1 MERKMVGVAGLV
13 HEGRLGTR
21 QLGVHRMGPLS
32 GSGCEPREVGASPRD
47 RPDATGAQGPLVL
60 G

>member
-1 MERKMVGVAGLV
+1 MVGVAGPV
-13 HEGRLGTR
+13 REGRLGTR
-21 QLGVHRMGPLS
+21 QLGVHRMGPLW
-32 GSGCEPREVGASPRD
+32 GREPREVGASPRD